1 MIQGRLIHDRQ
12 IRARRPAKQ
21 INDSLPG
28 WQVRR

>member
-12 IRARRPAKQ
+12 IRARLPAKQ
-21 INDSLPG
+21 INDNVPR